1 MLSEIFII
9 SRIMFQQKTGIWKY
23 LHELLKLGIF
33 CLQLLGQKS
42 LLVCDAVRNGG
53 LEMKVV
59 MAQVNPI
66 VGDINGNLAKV
77 IEKIKASRE
86 LNVDI
91 VAFPEM
97 VIPGYPPQDLLHERA
112 FIKANHDAINSIAD
126 LTKGIVAVVGFV
138 DSDNEGLLYNAAAI
152 YENGKLRHVVH
163 KTLLPTYDVF
173 DEERYFEPSESI
185 IPVTVR
191 VKEHEILLGVEI
203 CEDLWDDDYDEK
215 VTDILCAKGARII
228 INISASPFHVGK
240 QFERER
246 LVREKTTK
254 NETPFFLVNL
264 VGGQDELVFDGRS
277 IAIDSKGHIIA
288 LGNQFEEDL
297 IVTDLDIDTG
307 EGTPI
312 AKPAYDED
320 AEMYNA
326 LVLGI
331 KDYFRKTG
339 FKKAVL
345 GLSGGIDSSLT
356 ACIAVDAIGSENVI
370 GVSMPSKYSS
380 NHSKSDAELLAENLG
395 IKYIQIPI
403 QEIVNSYHD
412 TWDAPLMDLRAHF
425 GVDISQDD
433 PVADENIQPRTR
445 GNILMDI
452 SNRLKDLRILVLNTG
467 NKTEI
472 ALGYCT
478 LYGDMTGGVGVI
490 GDVSK
495 LEVYRLSEYVNR
507 KAGKQVIPEGSITK
521 KPSAELKEN
530 QFDPFDFDIVSP
542 MVDEIV
548 ANRRGKLD
556 LLDMGYPKDVIEDVY
571 RRVRLSEYKRW
582 QAPPCIRITKK
593 SFGMGW
599 KMPIVNHFWE

>member
-1 MLSEIFII
+1 
-9 SRIMFQQKTGIWKY
+9 
-23 LHELLKLGIF
+23 
-33 CLQLLGQKS
+33 
-42 LLVCDAVRNGG
+42 
-53 LEMKVV
+53 MKVA
-59 MAQVNPI
+59 MAQINPI
-66 VGDINGNLAKV
+66 VGDIKGNLAKV
-77 IEKIKASRE
+77 IEQLKKSRE
-86 LNVDI
+86 LNADI

-97 VIPGYPPQDLLHERA
+97 VITGYPPQDLLYENA
-112 FIKANHDAINSIAD
+112 FIRANHDAIKSIAD
-126 LTKGIVAVVGFV
+126 STHGIIAIVGFV
-138 DSDNEGLLYNAAAI
+138 DSNEEGLLYNAAAI
-152 YENGKLRHVVH
+152 YENGKLHHVVH

-173 DEERYFEPSESI
+173 DEERYFEPGENISPIKVKVNDLSI
-185 IPVTVR
+185 M
-191 VKEHEILLGVEI
+191 LGVEI
-203 CEDLWDDDYDEK
+203 CEDLWDEAYDEK
-215 VTDILCAKGARII
+215 VTDILCSKGAQLI
-228 INISASPFHVGK
+228 INISSSPFRVGK

-246 LVREKTTK
+246 LVREKATK
-254 NETPFFLVNL
+254 NKTPVFLVNL

-277 IAIDSKGHIIA
+277 VAADSKGRIIA
-288 LGNQFEEDL
+288 LGTQFEEDL
-297 IVTDLDIDTG
+297 VVIEFDINTG
-307 EGTPI
+307 EGTPLTRP
-312 AKPAYDED
+312 KYDED

-331 KDYFRKTG
+331 KDYFKKTG

-356 ACIAVDAIGSENVI
+356 ACIAADALGPENVI

-380 NHSKSDAELLAENLG
+380 DHSKSDAELLANNLG
-395 IKYIQIPI
+395 IKFIQVPI
-403 QEIVNSYHD
+403 QKIVNAYHA
-412 TWDAPLMDLRAHF
+412 TWSEPLAELRAHF

-452 SNRLKDLRILVLNTG
+452 SNRLKDLKILVLNTG

-495 LEVYRLSEYVNR
+495 LEVYKLSEYVNQ
-507 KAGKQVIPEGSITK
+507 KAGKQVIPEGSFTK
-521 KPSAELKEN
+521 KPSAELKED

-548 ANRRGKLD
+548 ANRRSKHE
-556 LLDMGYPKDVIEDVY
+556 LLDMGYPKDVVEDVY

-599 KMPIVNHFWE
+599 KMPIVNHFRD